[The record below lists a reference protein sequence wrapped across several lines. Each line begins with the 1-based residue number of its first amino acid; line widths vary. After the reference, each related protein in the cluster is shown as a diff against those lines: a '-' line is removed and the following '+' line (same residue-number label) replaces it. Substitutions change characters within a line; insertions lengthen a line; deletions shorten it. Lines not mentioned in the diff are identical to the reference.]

1 MCVCVCVCVFSSSVM
16 SDSFVTPWTIAHQAP
31 LSMGFSRLESWSGL
45 PFPPPGDLP
54 NPMMKPTLSLALRY
68 LGSPFIGYSIR
79 KKCIFSYTGGLQ
91 KTAKIKESCFQRV
104 SHKISCK
111 LSSSL
116 PLPIPIPFCLLEKT
130 IIALSD

>member
-16 SDSFVTPWTIAHQAP
+16 SDSFVTPCIVAHQAP
-31 LSMGFSRLESWSGL
+31 LSMGFSRQESWSGL

-54 NPMMKPTLSLALRY
+54 NPVIKPSLLLSLALRY

-79 KKCIFSYTGGLQ
+79 KKYIFSYTGGLR

-116 PLPIPIPFCLLEKT
+116 PLPNLFPFACLKR
-130 IIALSD
+130 

>member
-1 MCVCVCVCVFSSSVM
+1 MCDSVCVCVFSSSAM
-16 SDSFVTPWTIAHQAP
+16 SDSFVTPQTVAHQAP
-31 LSMGFSRLESWSGL
+31 LYMEFSRQESWSGL

-54 NPMMKPTLSLALRY
+54 NPMIKPSLLLSQALRH

-79 KKCIFSYTGGLQ
+79 KKYIFSYTGGLQ

-104 SHKISCK
+104 SHKTSCK

-116 PLPIPIPFCLLEKT
+116 PPILFPFACLKRQSLH
-130 IIALSD
+130 